1 MQSYSLRAHSHPLVS
16 ADSPRAMNPLPLS
29 SSLAA
34 LATAALLSLTGCAPS
49 RSSDAASGEI
59 RVGEISSITGKE
71 AACGQSTH
79 RGIVLAIE
87 EANAR
92 GGLLGGRPL
101 RLITEDNQSKAGDS
115 GTAAR
120 KLISRDEVIA
130 ILGEVASN
138 RSLEIASIAQRSQ
151 TPMISPG
158 STAESVTEAGDY
170 IFRVCFLDA
179 FQGKVMAKFARES
192 LALNRIATLSSVSS
206 AYSVGLA
213 NHFKETFVAG
223 GASIAAEQKFAEGDK
238 DFRAQLT
245 AIRASQA
252 DAIYIPAYYTET
264 ALICKQARELGLTL
278 PLLGGDGWASP
289 KLLEIGG
296 EAVEGIYYSAP
307 YSSESTAAQ
316 ALAFIAKYR
325 ERWDGETPD
334 AFAALGYDAALL
346 LIDSLERAGTT
357 EPAALR
363 DAIASTRGLLGATG
377 RTDIDENGN
386 ALKAATI
393 MTVKDGK
400 FSYVGVVTP

>member
-1 MQSYSLRAHSHPLVS
+1 MN
-16 ADSPRAMNPLPLS
+16 SPRLLS
-29 SSLAA
+29 SLIA
-34 LATAALLSLTGCAPS
+34 LASASLLALTGCAPS
-49 RSSDAASGEI
+49 QSDRTTGEI
-59 RVGEISSITGKE
+59 LIGEISSITGKE

-92 GGLLGGRPL
+92 GGVLGGRPL
-101 RLITEDNQSKAGDS
+101 QLLTEDNQSKVGDS

-120 KLISRDEVIA
+120 KLISRNKVVA

-158 STAESVTEAGDY
+158 STAESVTQTGDY

-179 FQGKVMAKFARES
+179 FQGKVMARFARKS
-192 LALNRIATLSSVSS
+192 LGLNRVAILSSVSS

-213 NHFKETFVAG
+213 KHFQETFVAAG
-223 GASIAAEQKFAEGDK
+223 GSIPAEQNFAEGDK

-245 AIRASQA
+245 AIRASGV

-264 ALICKQARELGLTL
+264 ALISKQARELGLTI

-289 KLLEIGG
+289 ELLEIGG
-296 EAVEGIYYSAP
+296 EAVEGIYYSAA
-307 YSSESTAAQ
+307 YSPESTAAQ
-316 ALAFIAKYR
+316 AVAFVDNYR
-325 ERWDGETPD
+325 QRWDGETPD

-357 EPAALR
+357 ESAALR

-377 RTDIDENGN
+377 STDIDENGN
-386 ALKAATI
+386 ASKSAII
-393 MTVKDGK
+393 MTVRSGQ
-400 FSYVGVVTP
+400 FSYVGEVTP

>member
-1 MQSYSLRAHSHPLVS
+1 MN
-16 ADSPRAMNPLPLS
+16 SPRLLS
-29 SSLAA
+29 SLIA
-34 LATAALLSLTGCAPS
+34 LASASLLALTGCAPS
-49 RSSDAASGEI
+49 QSDRTTGEI
-59 RVGEISSITGKE
+59 LIGEISSITGKE

-92 GGLLGGRPL
+92 GGVLGGRPL
-101 RLITEDNQSKAGDS
+101 QLLTEDNQSKVGDS

-120 KLISRDEVIA
+120 KLISRNKVVA

-158 STAESVTEAGDY
+158 STAESVTQTGDY

-179 FQGKVMAKFARES
+179 FQGKVMARFARES
-192 LALNRIATLSSVSS
+192 LGLNRIAILSSVSS

-213 NHFKETFVAG
+213 KHFQETFVAAG
-223 GASIAAEQKFAEGDK
+223 GSIPAEQNFAEGDK

-245 AIRASQA
+245 AIRASGV

-264 ALICKQARELGLTL
+264 ALISKQARELGLTV

-289 KLLEIGG
+289 ELLEIGG
-296 EAVEGIYYSAP
+296 EAVEGIYYSAA
-307 YSSESTAAQ
+307 YSPESTAAQ
-316 ALAFIAKYR
+316 AVAFVDNYR
-325 ERWDGETPD
+325 QRWDGETPD

-357 EPAALR
+357 DPTALR
-363 DAIASTRGLLGATG
+363 DAIASTHGLLGATG
-377 RTDIDENGN
+377 STDIDENGN
-386 ALKAATI
+386 ASKSAII
-393 MTVKDGK
+393 MTVRSGQ
-400 FSYVGVVTP
+400 FSYVGEVTP